1 MNIRRSILPVK
12 ASSRSIF
19 SAIALFIGIVILAW
33 GYYGGDAIL
42 IYSGIIVILGGVTT
56 EIVFGIVGLPF
67 KSTLTRRHP

>member
-1 MNIRRSILPVK
+1 
-12 ASSRSIF
+12 
-19 SAIALFIGIVILAW
+19 LFIGIVILAW

-56 EIVFGIVGLPF
+56 EIVFGILGLPF